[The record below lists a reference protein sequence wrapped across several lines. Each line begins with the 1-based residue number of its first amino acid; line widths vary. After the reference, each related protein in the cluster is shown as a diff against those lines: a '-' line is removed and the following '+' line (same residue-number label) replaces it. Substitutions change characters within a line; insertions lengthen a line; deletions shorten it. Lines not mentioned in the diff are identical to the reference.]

1 MPAIAS
7 MSSAFKRARG
17 RPRGGGRG
25 HFIRVGANGR
35 ARSRTRRRQ
44 NLARWWR
51 PVGLERRL
59 ARDRLRP
66 TGPPSRLGRRR
77 DWRRAPVPLDRGRLR
92 QRHRSLLL
100 GRPRARLVG
109 SGVSGRD
116 CCDRGDLPAAPA
128 ARLCSGARPF
138 RDQRRVRRGDDQSHA
153 DRASYPPLSRLQRL
167 GCWFRRAAR
176 RKPEVR
182 PLRAAARA
190 HRRQPH
196 CRQAAAHPAFRPPRH
211 GAAGRRL
218 RRGEG
223 AA

>member
-1 MPAIAS
+1 MADEGT
-7 MSSAFKRARG
+7 SSGSAQTGVRARARAGVRWLESWAVGGAQWRLERCLALSTFAIPGARLG
-17 RPRGGGRG
+17 RPR
-25 HFIRVGANGR
+25 
-35 ARSRTRRRQ
+35 
-44 NLARWWR
+44 
-51 PVGLERRL
+51 RL
-59 ARDRLRP
+59 APAAAMSDCGRVRP
-66 TGPPSRLGRRR
+66 IAQS
-77 DWRRAPVPLDRGRLR
+77 ASC
-92 QRHRSLLL
+92 SLLL

-109 SGVSGRD
+109 SGVGGRD

-128 ARLCSGARPF
+128 ARLAGARIF
-138 RDQRRVRRGDDQSHA
+138 RGRAGFAVATIKATLIAHPILRFPAYSVAVRG
-153 DRASYPPLSRLQRL
+153 L
-167 GCWFRRAAR
+167 CRAAR